1 VLGKMSLVKFPVKFL
16 VKFLTRC
23 FVIKSDQKNST
34 ENSTDDFTTHP
45 GIPYFTLSKSTPNQ
59 SPFTS
64 SKAQLSGGR
73 MQIALGPSVP
83 LPPPPPQPLR
93 RHPSASAFDFW
104 ETHALTTSVYSEK
117 TQKNTPNN
125 LTQPQ
130 P

>member
-1 VLGKMSLVKFPVKFL
+1 MKFPVKFLVKFPVKFLVKFVVKDFVLGKMSLVKFPVKFL

-73 MQIALGPSVP
+73 MQIAIGPSVP
-83 LPPPPPQPLR
+83 Q
-93 RHPSASAFDFW
+93 
-104 ETHALTTSVYSEK
+104 
-117 TQKNTPNN
+117 
-125 LTQPQ
+125 
-130 P
+130 